1 MNNASS
7 KKDLSYTHFLKTMI
21 ENRNISTNISFDVD
35 DNLSNPYQFQ
45 KEERQNN

>member
-1 MNNASS
+1 
-7 KKDLSYTHFLKTMI
+7 MI